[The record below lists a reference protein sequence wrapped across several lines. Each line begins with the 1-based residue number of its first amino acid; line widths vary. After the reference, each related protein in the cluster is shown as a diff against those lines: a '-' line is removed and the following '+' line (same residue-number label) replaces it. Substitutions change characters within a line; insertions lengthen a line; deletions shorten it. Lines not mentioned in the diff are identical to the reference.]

1 VILGGSGSG
10 LDPVIGKVL
19 LLCVIAVMG
28 VMILVLIDR
37 YRLEQLRQEFEE
49 LRMEYETLNLE
60 PSSIGKERL

>member
-1 VILGGSGSG
+1 
-10 LDPVIGKVL
+10 VIGKVL

-37 YRLEQLRQEFEE
+37 YRLEQLRREFEE